1 MHICRVDTVSLQ
13 STVHER
19 SGRNLKKK
27 WQDIQSAVK
36 KKEAQGRRNLTQTG
50 GKAFEALCVKDLGGE
65 SMLIMP
71 LFNSNFTVL
80 KCLPNLQEVFFTV
93 VFIR

>member
-1 MHICRVDTVSLQ
+1 MARHTVCRQEKGSPR
-13 STVHER
+13 EE
-19 SGRNLKKK
+19 K
-27 WQDIQSAVK
+27 
-36 KKEAQGRRNLTQTG
+36 LTQTG
-50 GKAFEALCVKDLGGE
+50 GNAFEALCVKVLGGE